1 MKNLA
6 HELVA
11 IIIAMVGSILIAN
24 VVITEVIPR
33 LPISGPIL
41 TFIIG
46 TALIVVS
53 LLIRRRG

>member
-1 MKNLA
+1 MGLA

-24 VVITEVIPR
+24 VVITEIIPR

-46 TALIVVS
+46 TLLIAVS
-53 LLIRRRG
+53 LLIKRRG